1 MTSPRPAVTIDD
13 PPSMSLLGLI
23 LASILER
30 NLADPALQRSAARLR
45 GDVVV
50 QAGEMI
56 VTLSFAE
63 GGVTVRRGAA
73 ERPRAAVRGSLDTL
87 MGLSLGRGMV
97 GPVLAGR
104 LKPRGSLL
112 QLLRMRRLLRV
123 E

>member
-1 MTSPRPAVTIDD
+1 MTRHSVTIDD
-13 PPSMSLLGLI
+13 PPSMNLLGLI

-30 NLADPALQRSAARLR
+30 NLADPARQRGAARLR

-50 QAGEMI
+50 QAGEMV

-73 ERPRAAVRGSLDTL
+73 EHPRAAVRGSLDTL

-112 QLLRMRRLLRV
+112 QLWRIRRLLQV

>member
-1 MTSPRPAVTIDD
+1 MTTPPAVTIDD
-13 PPSMSLLGLI
+13 PPRMNLLGLI
-23 LASILER
+23 LGNIIER
-30 NLADPALQRSAARLR
+30 NLADPARQRGAARLR

-63 GGVTVRRGAA
+63 SGVTVRRGAA
-73 ERPRAAVRGSLDTL
+73 ARPRAAVRGSLDTL
-87 MGLSLGRGMV
+87 MGLALGRGMV

-104 LKPRGSLL
+104 LKPQGSLL